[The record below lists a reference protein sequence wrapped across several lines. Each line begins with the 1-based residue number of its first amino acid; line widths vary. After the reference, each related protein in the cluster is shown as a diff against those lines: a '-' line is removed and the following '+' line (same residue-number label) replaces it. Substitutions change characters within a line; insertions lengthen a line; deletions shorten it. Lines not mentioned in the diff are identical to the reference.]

1 MLIEKK
7 IRQYIERHP
16 LTPETLRDAKKL
28 NEVLGDW
35 FVYLVEEL
43 GEQQQQLASKDDLK
57 SLATKDD
64 LRLVIELMEKRFEA
78 QQKEMNARFEVL
90 QKTMDERFT
99 AVNARFEAQQREM
112 NARFEAIQKETNA
125 LRQEN
130 ERLTQFEAME
140 KSNAARFEAME
151 KANAARF
158 EAMEKSNAARFEAL
172 QKQFRFIQWFLEA
185 VSSAVCYWW
194 LSNSSSTHLS
204 ALKEFFAQ

>member
-78 QQKEMNARFEVL
+78 QQKEMH
-90 QKTMDERFT
+90 T
-99 AVNARFEAQQREM
+99 
-112 NARFEAIQKETNA
+112 RFEAIQKKPTPCDKKCTPDLGEANTKGNQRSA
-125 LRQEN
+125 TRN
-130 ERLTQFEAME
+130 ERP
-140 KSNAARFEAME
+140 
-151 KANAARF
+151 
-158 EAMEKSNAARFEAL
+158 
-172 QKQFRFIQWFLEA
+172 I
-185 VSSAVCYWW
+185 
-194 LSNSSSTHLS
+194 
-204 ALKEFFAQ
+204 